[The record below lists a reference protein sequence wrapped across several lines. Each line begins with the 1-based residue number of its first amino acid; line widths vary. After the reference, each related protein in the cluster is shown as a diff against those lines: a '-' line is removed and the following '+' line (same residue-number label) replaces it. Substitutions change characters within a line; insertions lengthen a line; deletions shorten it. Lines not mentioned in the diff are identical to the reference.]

1 MCSLYH
7 GTTVSADTSLIN
19 SLPCILLY
27 VHKLQNAVLQMRT
40 FSKGGFWWFCQVLL
54 TSGYQFVPKIWL
66 DTHTHT
72 HDLSACVHAAC
83 CRCSR
88 VCFFI
93 SVLLTLLVPF
103 FLVVFFVSFLK
114 LGPFKDAGGESF
126 NNLLNNFFRYCIQH
140 LLDTLLGLFTPG
152 ISWSI

>member
-19 SLPCILLY
+19 FSPLYPALCSQIAKRSFTNEDVLKGRFLVILSGFAHFW
-27 VHKLQNAVLQMRT
+27 VPICPQNMVR
-40 FSKGGFWWFCQVLL
+40 
-54 TSGYQFVPKIWL
+54 P
-66 DTHTHT
+66 HTHT
-72 HDLSACVHAAC
+72 HDLSACSLLPLLPCV
-83 CRCSR
+83 
-88 VCFFI
+88 FFI

-152 ISWSI
+152 IS